1 MTGVLTQVG
10 VNTIANFPGPH
21 FVNQI
26 IKEQ

>member
-1 MTGVLTQVG
+1 MTGIPQVG
-10 VNTIANFPGPH
+10 VSTIANFPGPH